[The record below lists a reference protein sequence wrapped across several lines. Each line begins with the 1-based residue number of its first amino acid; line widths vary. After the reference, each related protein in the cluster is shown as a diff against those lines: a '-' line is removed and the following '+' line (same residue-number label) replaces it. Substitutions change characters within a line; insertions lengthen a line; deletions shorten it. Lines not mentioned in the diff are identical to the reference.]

1 MVKKFLFGS
10 ASGVMALVLVML
22 VMPVSGFCQEAEY
35 KLLATKK
42 TSTMDKEL
50 NEAASAGF
58 RFEGVMGGETG
69 FAGSET
75 VVVMSR
81 LLDNVTTQYE
91 YKLLATSKTST
102 MQNEL
107 QEAAA
112 AGFILKGQTV
122 FKSTFGGK
130 EVITIM
136 ERKKDNPAPQF
147 EYRLLATNRT
157 STMEKELQ
165 EASAAGFQFEGMSIA
180 GTLIGGSEI
189 VIIVKRQVK

>member
-1 MVKKFLFGS
+1 MMKKFLSG
-10 ASGVMALVLVML
+10 AVLGVMALILLV
-22 VMPVSGFCQEAEY
+22 PVSGFCQETEY

-81 LLDNVTTQYE
+81 PASDAPTQYE

-130 EVITIM
+130 EVVTIM
-136 ERKKDNPAPQF
+136 ERNKDNPAPQF
-147 EYRLLATNRT
+147 EYRLLSTNRT
-157 STMEKELQ
+157 STMEKELR
-165 EASAAGFQFEGMSIA
+165 EASAAGFKFEGMSVA

-189 VIIVKRQVK
+189 VIIVKRQVE

>member
-1 MVKKFLFGS
+1 MMKKFLFGS
-10 ASGVMALVLVML
+10 SLGIMALILIL
-22 VMPVSGFCQEAEY
+22 PSSGFCQETEY

-50 NEAASAGF
+50 NEAANAGF

-81 LLDNVTTQYE
+81 PLGDAPTQYE

-130 EVITIM
+130 EVITIL
-136 ERKKDNPAPQF
+136 ERNKDNPVPQF
-147 EYRLLATNRT
+147 EYRLVATSRT

-165 EASAAGFQFEGMSIA
+165 EVSAAGFRFDGMSVA

-189 VIIVKRQVK
+189 VIIVKRQVD